1 MAPRSYTLGRRAETS
16 TATRRRILDATLQLY
31 REVGVSG
38 ATLTA
43 VARRADVARGT
54 ILNHFGSGEG
64 LLRAA
69 LEAVLETLE
78 LPDAHALRD
87 IEDPETRIRAFVAGM
102 LEFQDKSSH
111 WWTVFEGEMQRPEL
125 RDVEARYWAILADL
139 QAAALGPELRD
150 DPAANATLTSI
161 VHPAT
166 VGTFHW
172 AFEQAGLPRADARPL
187 LEAVAVD
194 AIRRIADGAVGKG
207 GLA

>member
-16 TATRRRILDATLQLY
+16 TATRQRILDATLELY

-43 VARRADVARGT
+43 VAGRADVARGT
-54 ILNHFGSGEG
+54 VLNHFGSAEG
-64 LLRAA
+64 LHRAA
-69 LEAVLETLE
+69 LEGVLETLE
-78 LPDAHALRD
+78 LPVAADLAGIENRD
-87 IEDPETRIRAFVAGM
+87 TRIRAFVRGM

-111 WWTVFEGEMQRPEL
+111 WWTVFEGELHRPEL
-125 RDVEARYWAILADL
+125 REVEAKYWTIFAEI

-150 DPAANATLTSI
+150 NPAANATLTSM

-172 AFEQAGLPRADARPL
+172 AYEQAGLPRDDARPL
-187 LEAVAVD
+187 LEALAVD
-194 AIRRIADGAVGKG
+194 AIRRIADGARGKG
-207 GLA
+207 GFA